1 MRKRIRLALIVA
13 VAVGLLAC
21 VPPEGGL
28 TEDDVAG
35 FWVLVD
41 GNLRGE
47 EFPLAPGR
55 DVTLRLD
62 ADGELGG
69 TSACNSYF
77 GTYDLVASIFDLGAE
92 VGMTTMECNAEAT
105 LAESSFH
112 EALRLVDSAALT
124 GSGNLHLV
132 GEQADLLFEP
142 TTDPGP
148 VPPANG

>member
-1 MRKRIRLALIVA
+1 MRTRIRLALIAGIVL
-13 VAVGLLAC
+13 GLVAC

-62 ADGELGG
+62 ADGDLGG

-92 VGMTTMECNAEAT
+92 IGMTTVDCNAEAT
-105 LAESSFH
+105 LAETSFH

-124 GSGNLHLV
+124 DSGKLHLV

-148 VPPANG
+148 VPPG